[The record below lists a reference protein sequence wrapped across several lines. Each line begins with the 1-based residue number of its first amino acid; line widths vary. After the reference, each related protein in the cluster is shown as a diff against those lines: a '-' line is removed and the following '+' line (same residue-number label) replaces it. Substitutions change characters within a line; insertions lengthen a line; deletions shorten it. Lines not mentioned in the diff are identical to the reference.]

1 MQIPQMSPTAAVL
14 RVSGLDATLH
24 EVAGVNWHVLL
35 PYTALGGG
43 LMVYSQVRLLR
54 GQHVLKR
61 QLVAQPAKKRS
72 RRGRFLL
79 FRLRSDV
86 GVVVN

>member
-1 MQIPQMSPTAAVL
+1 MHIPQMSPTAAVL

-61 QLVAQPAKKRS
+61 QAAKPAKKRT
-72 RRGRFLL
+72 RRGGRFSL